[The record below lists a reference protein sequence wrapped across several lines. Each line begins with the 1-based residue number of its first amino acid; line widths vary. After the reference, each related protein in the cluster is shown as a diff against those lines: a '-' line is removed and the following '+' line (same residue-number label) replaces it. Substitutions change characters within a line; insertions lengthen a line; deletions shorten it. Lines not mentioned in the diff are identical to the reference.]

1 MRYAILCGLLLAGC
15 MQTTAPAPAPDPDDS
30 CGKAMFADLV
40 GEPAANHSF
49 DAAPGDVRVIYPGQA
64 VTMDHRP
71 DRLNV
76 DVNRNG
82 DIGRLWCG

>member
-1 MRYAILCGLLLAGC
+1 MRILLFSGLLLAGC
-15 MQTTAPAPAPDPDDS
+15 MDTATPPPEPAADDT

-40 GEPAANHSF
+40 GEPVANHSF
-49 DAAPGDVRVIYPGQA
+49 GDAPGDVRVITPDQA
-64 VTMDHRP
+64 VTLDHRP